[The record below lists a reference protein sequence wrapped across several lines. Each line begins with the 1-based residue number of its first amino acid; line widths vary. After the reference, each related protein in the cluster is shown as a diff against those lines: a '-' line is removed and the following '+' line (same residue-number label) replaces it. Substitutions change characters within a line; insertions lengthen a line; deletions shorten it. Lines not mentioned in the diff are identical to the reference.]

1 MVFSSLPIEEIRGEL
16 MEALRVPSPRIL
28 LKAPTG
34 SGKSTGVPPMM
45 DDAGLG
51 DRGLIVVVQ
60 PRRMAARLLA
70 RHVARLRGVELGKE
84 VGYAVRFERYI
95 SSRTRIA
102 YVTDGMLERWLT
114 ERPSLE
120 GVSAVVFDEFHER
133 SLSGDLSLGRVLDL
147 QEGPRRDLAVVVMSA
162 TLRYQGCGNIWE
174 VPAGFWKRKAG
185 SIPWK
190 SFTGLPAW
198 SVTDAAGWLLPPY
211 GSRRRMLCGRR

>member
-1 MVFSSLPIEEIRGEL
+1 M
-16 MEALRVPSPRIL
+16 
-28 LKAPTG
+28 
-34 SGKSTGVPPMM
+34 
-45 DDAGLG
+45 
-51 DRGLIVVVQ
+51 
-60 PRRMAARLLA
+60 
-70 RHVARLRGVELGKE
+70 ARLRGVELGKE

-114 ERPSLE
+114 EWPSLE

-162 TLRYQGCGNIWE
+162 TLEISGLREYMGGSCRVLEAQGRQYPVE
-174 VPAGFWKRKAG
+174 VVYRAPRLVSDGRGRVA
-185 SIPWK
+185 P
-190 SFTGLPAW
+190 
-198 SVTDAAGWLLPPY
+198 PPY

>member
-1 MVFSSLPIEEIRGEL
+1 

-114 ERPSLE
+114 EWPSLE

-147 QEGPRRDLAVVVMSA
+147 QESGRGRDV
-162 TLRYQGCGNIWE
+162 RH
-174 VPAGFWKRKAG
+174 
-185 SIPWK
+185 
-190 SFTGLPAW
+190 TG
-198 SVTDAAGWLLPPY
+198 DIRAAGIYGRFLPGSGSARQAVSR
-211 GSRRRMLCGRR
+211 GSRLPGSPPGQ

>member
-1 MVFSSLPIEEIRGEL
+1 MEPIIRIEHLIHTYSAGTPFQRSAVEDVSLDIMPGEFL
-16 MEALRVPSPRIL
+16 GIIGH
-28 LKAPTG
+28 TG

-162 TLRYQGCGNIWE
+162 TLEISGLREYMG
-174 VPAGFWKRKAG
+174 G
-185 SIPWK
+185 SCRVLDCLLYT
-190 SFTGLPAW
+190 S
-198 SVTDAAGWLLPPY
+198 DAADE
-211 GSRRRMLCGRR
+211 